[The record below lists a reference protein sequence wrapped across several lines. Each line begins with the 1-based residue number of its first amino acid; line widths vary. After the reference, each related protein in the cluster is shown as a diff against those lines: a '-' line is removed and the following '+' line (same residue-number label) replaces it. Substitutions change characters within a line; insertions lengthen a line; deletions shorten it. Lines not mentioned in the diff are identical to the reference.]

1 MKTTHIKNQEQST
14 LTLLGNLR
22 ASSFNGD
29 DTLLNNAKNN
39 AARKLENAI
48 RSAKI
53 GLWEYDTITNK
64 ISFNDE
70 YAKILG
76 YTTRELHSFGT
87 YGLMHDL
94 IHPEDLEKAIDAF
107 SKMLSGEIKEFN
119 FTLRILD
126 KQKQYRWIFSTGSVS
141 EWNEKGIPYKYSGIM
156 KDDTESKKNE
166 KEKNKLL
173 KELARKKEMYE
184 ERIKEQQLLYTIFNL
199 LNTGKNI
206 NLTLENIVNLLPS
219 GCRLPEEICA
229 RIVFDGKSF
238 CTENFNES
246 FHFLNSSFETSSG
259 KTGQIEIFYKTKLSE
274 KNIGP
279 TFNEAYSL
287 VDTLSAMLKSWLDK
301 RETERSLQNMLV
313 ELERKIEDRTEELKR
328 ANLKLTNINK
338 DINDSIKYANRI
350 QRAILPTEQML
361 NEAFDDAFV
370 LYKPKD
376 IISGDFYWLHK
387 TEDKVFYVCADCT
400 GHGVPGALMSMVG
413 NQLLDYIISDRKIQ
427 EPDIILSEMDK
438 AITKMFQKGHVA
450 EALRDGMALS
460 LCVIDN
466 LQKTVSFAGAN
477 NNAYIFR
484 NEKMLV
490 LEANRL
496 SIGGSD
502 INETKTF
509 QKCEVNFESGDQLY
523 MFTDG
528 LPDQFGGPRG
538 KKLMRKNLLEL
549 IKQNTHES
557 MSVQGEIFEYAFS
570 KWKGKNF
577 QVDDVTLL
585 GVKL

>member
-14 LTLLGNLR
+14 LALLGNLR

-279 TFNEAYSL
+279 SFNEAYSL

-361 NEAFDDAFV
+361 NEAFNDAFV

-438 AITKMFQKGHVA
+438 AITKMFQKGQVA

>member
-29 DTLLNNAKNN
+29 ETLLNNAKNN

-48 RSAKI
+48 RAAKI

-64 ISFNDE
+64 ISFNEE

-259 KTGQIEIFYKTKLSE
+259 KTGQIEIFYKSKLSE

-279 TFNEAYSL
+279 SFNEAYSL

-301 RETERSLQNMLV
+301 REAERSLQNMLV

-350 QRAILPTEQML
+350 QRAILPTDQML
-361 NEAFDDAFV
+361 NEAFNDAFV

-387 TEDKVFYVCADCT
+387 TEEKVFYVCADCT

-427 EPDIILSEMDK
+427 EPDLILSEMDK
-438 AITKMFQKGHVA
+438 AITKMFQKGQVA

-557 MSVQGEIFEYAFS
+557 MSMQGEIFEYAFS

-585 GVKL
+585 GVTL

>member
-14 LTLLGNLR
+14 LALLGNLR

-279 TFNEAYSL
+279 SFNEAYSL

-361 NEAFDDAFV
+361 NEAFNDAFV

>member
-29 DTLLNNAKNN
+29 ETLLNNAKNN

-48 RSAKI
+48 RAAKI

-64 ISFNDE
+64 ISFNEE

-259 KTGQIEIFYKTKLSE
+259 KTGQIEIFYKSKLSE

-279 TFNEAYSL
+279 SFNEAYSL

-361 NEAFDDAFV
+361 NEAFNDAFV

-387 TEDKVFYVCADCT
+387 TEEKVFYVCADCT

-427 EPDIILSEMDK
+427 EPDLILSEMDK
-438 AITKMFQKGHVA
+438 AITKMFQKGQVA

-528 LPDQFGGPRG
+528 LPDQFGGPTG

-557 MSVQGEIFEYAFS
+557 MSMQGEIFEYAFS

-585 GVKL
+585 GVTL